1 MRTRLALDYHFEAAH
16 FLPQVADG
24 HKCKRMHGHS
34 YTVVVTVEGEVD
46 PQMGWV
52 LDFGDLDAV
61 VGPIIAGL
69 DHRLLNELP
78 GLANPTSELLAAW
91 LWGQIKPALPIL
103 VELAVSETPQS
114 RCVVRG

>member
-1 MRTRLALDYHFEAAH
+1 MRTRLGLDYHFEAAH
-16 FLPQVADG
+16 FLPNVADG

-46 PQMGWV
+46 PAMGWV
-52 LDFGDLDAV
+52 IDFGDIDVV
-61 VGPIIAGL
+61 VGPVIAGL

-91 LWGQIKPALPIL
+91 LWNR
-103 VELAVSETPQS
+103 SS
-114 RCVVRG
+114 RAADPRRDLGVRDPGVPLRGARV

>member
-1 MRTRLALDYHFEAAH
+1 MRTRLGLDYHFEAAH
-16 FLPQVADG
+16 FLPNVADG

-46 PQMGWV
+46 PAMGWV
-52 LDFGDLDAV
+52 IDFGDIDVV
-61 VGPIIAGL
+61 VGPVIAGL

-78 GLANPTSELLAAW
+78 GLANPTCELLAAW
-91 LWGQIKPALPIL
+91 LWNRIKPALPIL
-103 VELAVSETPQS
+103 AEISVSETPAS